1 MDEERFVLVLA
12 QDVLEEF
19 VAGVALLV
27 EHARLAAAGIEQQAE
42 RQRKIALLGEVA
54 DGLRAPVF
62 LDGELVLGQ
71 IVDDLALFVA
81 DGGQDVDD
89 VDVGREGVLRPGWK
103 GWNGSSQVQEIAA
116 GKHHPDGRG

>member
-19 VAGVALLV
+19 VAGVALPI

-42 RQRKIALLGEVA
+42 REREIALLGEVA

-71 IVDDLALFVA
+71 IVDDFALLVA

-89 VDVGREGVLRPGWK
+89 VDAGGELGVLRPGECTLR
-103 GWNGSSQVQEIAA
+103 S
-116 GKHHPDGRG
+116 GRGSHGGRASNRWT